1 MICRLVKGV
10 TEPKAGQGW
19 HERREAGC
27 TVSRNEEQGL
37 YFKGTHIYMEAED
50 WVSSW
55 RFTLGSDRRTAGV
68 TLRKGLFLQMLLA
81 ASLTAHALIAN
92 K

>member
-1 MICRLVKGV
+1 MKS
-10 TEPKAGQGW
+10 KDY
-19 HERREAGC
+19 
-27 TVSRNEEQGL
+27 VSE
-37 YFKGTHIYMEAED
+37 GTRIYMEAED

-55 RFTLGSDRRTAGV
+55 RFTLGSDRGTAGV

-81 ASLTAHALIAN
+81 ASHTAHVLIAN